1 VGLLNIGE
9 EASKGNDL
17 AVRTHQMLQNIL
29 VAFIGN
35 AEGRDVLPVASM
47 SSFVMALSATS
58 C

>member
-1 VGLLNIGE
+1 VGFLNIGE
-9 EASKGNDL
+9 EASKGNDS
-17 AVRTHQMLQNIL
+17 AVRTHQMLQKSSSF
-29 VAFIGN
+29 FIGN